1 MLPILISTAA
11 AAAIAAGFWDSG
23 GRSLQDQQFWPGC
36 CANVDKLTSATPTV
50 LISSGEPLNYNFA
63 GFRGWSIGFA
73 LESTG
78 CKGKGD
84 GRGFRGE

>member
-1 MLPILISTAA
+1 MRTYNVHV
-11 AAAIAAGFWDSG
+11 GT
-23 GRSLQDQQFWPGC
+23 RTYLQYCLLQGLLR
-36 CANVDKLTSATPTV
+36 VMTRRLTVMKLV
-50 LISSGEPLNYNFA
+50 FISSGEPLNYNFA

>member
-1 MLPILISTAA
+1 MDGAPAP
-11 AAAIAAGFWDSG
+11 AGPATNKAG
-23 GRSLQDQQFWPGC
+23 LQGLLR
-36 CANVDKLTSATPTV
+36 VMTRRLTVMKLV
-50 LISSGEPLNYNFA
+50 FISSGEPLNYNFA

>member
-1 MLPILISTAA
+1 MCSLCPKDP
-11 AAAIAAGFWDSG
+11 AAIP
-23 GRSLQDQQFWPGC
+23 LQGLLR
-36 CANVDKLTSATPTV
+36 VMTRRLTVMKLV
-50 LISSGEPLNYNFA
+50 FISSGEPLNYNFA

>member
-1 MLPILISTAA
+1 MCSLYPKDP
-11 AAAIAAGFWDSG
+11 AAIP
-23 GRSLQDQQFWPGC
+23 LQGLLR
-36 CANVDKLTSATPTV
+36 VMTRRLTVMKLV
-50 LISSGEPLNYNFA
+50 FISSGEPLNYNFA

>member
-1 MLPILISTAA
+1 MQGLLRVMTRRLTVMKLVF
-11 AAAIAAGFWDSG
+11 IA
-23 GRSLQDQQFWPGC
+23 
-36 CANVDKLTSATPTV
+36 
-50 LISSGEPLNYNFA
+50 SGEPLNYNFA
-63 GFRGWSIGFA
+63 GLRGWGIGFA

>member
-1 MLPILISTAA
+1 MHAQWVCLHGWLAA
-11 AAAIAAGFWDSG
+11 K
-23 GRSLQDQQFWPGC
+23 LQGLLR
-36 CANVDKLTSATPTV
+36 VMTRRLTVMKLV
-50 LISSGEPLNYNFA
+50 FISSGEPLNYNFA

>member
-1 MLPILISTAA
+1 MI
-11 AAAIAAGFWDSG
+11 
-23 GRSLQDQQFWPGC
+23 GREIDCQFRKVVLQGLLR
-36 CANVDKLTSATPTV
+36 VMTRRLTVMKLV
-50 LISSGEPLNYNFA
+50 FISSGEPLNYNFA

>member
-1 MLPILISTAA
+1 MTDLMLQGLLRVMT
-11 AAAIAAGFWDSG
+11 
-23 GRSLQDQQFWPGC
+23 RR
-36 CANVDKLTSATPTV
+36 LTV
-50 LISSGEPLNYNFA
+50 MKVVFISSGEPLNYNFA

>member
-1 MLPILISTAA
+1 MLQGLLRVMTRRLTVMKLVFIL
-11 AAAIAAGFWDSG
+11 
-23 GRSLQDQQFWPGC
+23 
-36 CANVDKLTSATPTV
+36 
-50 LISSGEPLNYNFA
+50 SGEPLNYNFA
-63 GFRGWSIGFA
+63 GFRGWRIGIA

>member
-1 MLPILISTAA
+1 MTRLIAKHRRC
-11 AAAIAAGFWDSG
+11 G
-23 GRSLQDQQFWPGC
+23 GSQFMFLQGLLR
-36 CANVDKLTSATPTV
+36 VMTRRLTVMKLV
-50 LISSGEPLNYNFA
+50 FISSGEPLNYNFA
-63 GFRGWSIGFA
+63 SFRGWCIGFA